1 MAAVSLAQAPLKTPL
16 VLLDSGGGSLD
27 RRLVGFGLRPAPRLV
42 LAQRTA
48 GGGRVALVGGSRVAL
63 GAEVLREVTVEVSE

>member
-16 VLLDSGGGSLD
+16 MLLDAGGGSLD
-27 RRLVGFGLRPAPRLV
+27 RRLVGFGLRPGSRLE

-63 GAEVLREVTVEVSE
+63 GAEVLAEVTVEVAE